1 MVIDISV
8 KNKNLISAGMSE
20 RKFRE
25 LLYLFWLD
33 IEAGKVARLWAS
45 IGPTSLSGNGLQ
57 A

>member
-1 MVIDISV
+1 MLFQRKKFIIFHLSMQ
-8 KNKNLISAGMSE
+8 NKNFIRAGISE

-33 IEAGKVARLWAS
+33 IEAGKVAC
-45 IGPTSLSGNGLQ
+45 GPQSALQ